1 MKTFHKKISRKKV
14 YKEYVNILNGNLQL
28 SFREADVFAVLLQL
42 NDEWHNMIMATNNI
56 LSTDVRRE
64 LMRETRI
71 KKTNLARYIKGL
83 ASKGILLQTEKGGY
97 MLNEMF
103 IPDIQESTCEIMFI
117 LTMQD
122 GK

>member
-1 MKTFHKKISRKKV
+1 MKTFRKKINRKKV
-14 YKEYVNILNGNLQL
+14 YSEYVNILNGNLQL

-42 NDEWHNMIMATNNI
+42 HVEWNSMIKATNNI
-56 LSTDVRRE
+56 LSTDVRRA

-83 ASKGILLQTEKGGY
+83 VAKGILLETDEGGY

-103 IPDIQESTCEIMFI
+103 VPDIGENSCEIMFI
-117 LTMQD
+117 LEM
-122 GK
+122 

>member
-1 MKTFHKKISRKKV
+1 MKTFHKKINKKKV

-42 NDEWHNMIMATNNI
+42 HVEWNGMIVATNNI

-83 ASKGILLQTEKGGY
+83 SAKGILVPTEDGGY
-97 MLNEMF
+97 MLNDMF
-103 IPDIQESTCEIMFI
+103 IPDIKDNSCEIMFI
-117 LTMQD
+117 LEM
-122 GK
+122 

>member
-1 MKTFHKKISRKKV
+1 MKTFRKQISRKKV

-42 NDEWHNMIMATNNI
+42 HAEWNNMITTTNNI

-83 ASKGILLQTEKGGY
+83 SAKGILLPTEKGGY

-103 IPDIQESTCEIMFI
+103 IPDIKENSCEIMFI
-117 LTMQD
+117 LEM
-122 GK
+122 

>member
-1 MKTFHKKISRKKV
+1 MKTFHKKISRKKL

-28 SFREADVFAVLLQL
+28 SFRETEVFSVLLQL
-42 NDEWHNMIMATNNI
+42 YVEWNSMIKTTNNI

-83 ASKGILLQTEKGGY
+83 SDKGILLPTENGGY
-97 MLNEMF
+97 MLNELF
-103 IPDIQESTCEIMFI
+103 IPDIQEDSCEVMFI
-117 LTMQD
+117 LEM
-122 GK
+122 

>member
-14 YKEYVNILNGNLQL
+14 YKEYVSILNGNLQL

-42 NDEWHNMIMATNNI
+42 NDEWHNMVVATNNI

-71 KKTNLARYIKGL
+71 KKTNLARYIK
-83 ASKGILLQTEKGGY
+83 
-97 MLNEMF
+97 
-103 IPDIQESTCEIMFI
+103 
-117 LTMQD
+117 
-122 GK
+122 

>member
-1 MKTFHKKISRKKV
+1 MKTFHKKINRKKV

-28 SFREADVFAVLLQL
+28 SFREADVFSILLQL
-42 NDEWHNMIMATNNI
+42 NDEWHNMIVATNNI

-83 ASKGILLQTEKGGY
+83 ASKGILLPTEKGGY

-103 IPDIQESTCEIMFI
+103 IPDIQADTCEIMFI
-117 LTMQD
+117 LEM
-122 GK
+122 